1 MSEVQVSGIVEVF
14 GKFAVE
20 LEDGAK
26 LFDTHAEALTAE
38 TQFLKGAEFRG
49 EADGFNAFAGNEG
62 KNAKGKANIIVAYL
76 EWVAGGKQEAP
87 AKEEVEA
94 KEEAEIAAV
103 TETVVDAEL
112 PEYVAVDADG
122 TAANLDF

>member
-38 TQFLKGAEFRG
+38 TEFLKGAEFRG

-76 EWVAGGKQEAP
+76 GWVAAGKPEAP

-94 KEEAEIAAV
+94 SEEAAADDV
-103 TETVVDAEL
+103 AVEVETATDAEG
-112 PEYVAVDADG
+112 EEVDV
-122 TAANLDF
+122 NF

>member
-1 MSEVQVSGIVEVF
+1 MSKSNIQEVF

-26 LFDTHAEALTAE
+26 LFDTIEEAQAAE
-38 TQFLKGAEFRG
+38 TEFLKGAEFRA

-62 KNAKGKANIIVAYL
+62 KNAKGKSNVITAYL
-76 EWVAGGKQEAP
+76 AWVAAGKPEAP

-94 KEEAEIAAV
+94 QEEAAADEIATNV
-103 TETVVDAEL
+103 G
-112 PEYVAVDADG
+112 ADVESEEEAPA
-122 TAANLDF
+122 TF